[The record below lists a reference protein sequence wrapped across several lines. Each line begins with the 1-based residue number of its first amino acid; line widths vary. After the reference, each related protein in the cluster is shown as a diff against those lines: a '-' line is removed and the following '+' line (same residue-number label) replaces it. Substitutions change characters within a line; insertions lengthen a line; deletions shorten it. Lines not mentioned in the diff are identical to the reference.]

1 MSDARKNQER
11 EALAAERALGLL
23 TGADRTDAVALERG
37 DSAFAADVA
46 RWRGRLA
53 PLLDEIEPVAPPD
66 ALWGRIERA
75 TGEGADMTNVVQL
88 RRKMLRWRAG
98 AGAMTAIAASL
109 GFVLLQQP
117 RSVPTPV
124 VVQQPPL
131 STPMVAMLGDGGKSM
146 KVVASWDPTARQ
158 LVLAVAGEM
167 PADPAHAHQL
177 WVIPA
182 DGKPRSLGTMPASK
196 QMHMRLADALADL
209 LQQGATIAISV
220 EPPGGSPTGQPTGPV
235 VASGALNRA

>member
-1 MSDARKNQER
+1 M
-11 EALAAERALGLL
+11 
-23 TGADRTDAVALERG
+23 
-37 DSAFAADVA
+37 
-46 RWRGRLA
+46 
-53 PLLDEIEPVAPPD
+53 
-66 ALWGRIERA
+66 
-75 TGEGADMTNVVQL
+75 
-88 RRKMLRWRAG
+88 WRAG
-98 AGAMTAIAASL
+98 VAASL

-196 QMHMRLADALADL
+196 QMHMRLANRPADW
-209 LQQGATIAISV
+209 
-220 EPPGGSPTGQPTGPV
+220 PGGCIGSAQPRVICIRRQATRV
-235 VASGALNRA
+235 

>member
-53 PLLDEIEPVAPPD
+53 PLLDEIEPVTPPD

-75 TGEGADMTNVVQL
+75 TGEGAEMTNVVQL
-88 RRKMLRWRAG
+88 RRKVSRWRAA

-109 GFVLLQQP
+109 GLVLLQQP
-117 RSVPTPV
+117 RSVPAPV
-124 VVQQPPL
+124 DIQQAQ

-196 QMHMRLADALADL
+196 QMHMRLANALADL